1 MTKKP
6 LQPQLQVVL
15 ANEDSLRN
23 YLSSVFTEELDKA
36 IELAGMNSKVL
47 NTTQISKALGISPT
61 TLRQYEKMGLPFG
74 NIKKRKF
81 YDLKECKKWITTQ
94 QID

>member
-1 MTKKP
+1 MKQQEFPP
-6 LQPQLQVVL
+6 LQVTLT
-15 ANEDSLRN
+15 NEESLRN
-23 YLSSVFTEELDKA
+23 FLSSLFIEELDKA
-36 IELAGMNSKVL
+36 IELAGINSKVL
-47 NTTQISKALGISPT
+47 NTTQISDALGISPT